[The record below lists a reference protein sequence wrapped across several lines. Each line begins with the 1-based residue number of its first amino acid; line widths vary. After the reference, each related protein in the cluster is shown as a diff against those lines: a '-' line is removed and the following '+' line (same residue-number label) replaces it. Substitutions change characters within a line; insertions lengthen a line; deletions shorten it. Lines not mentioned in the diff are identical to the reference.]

1 VVVVTCCCF
10 TTQLPNFGFDFS
22 FSALAGRKRREVA
35 WWTADDDDMSAT
47 SSTVLRTSSVALLL
61 GGELRSTNS
70 LPGKCL
76 SVHLSTIRSR
86 ARAPGREGPSRNHGS
101 GPPSVPLLACLL
113 AYHSGFL
120 SWPLQIGVRGRGR
133 RDLPNICF
141 VSTATRRRTGSI
153 PAVLLLC
160 WFLVMQLHCGTTTLT
175 PPWEPWRNKH
185 GSTTPVPLFVC
196 YLSPACRDITLPPL
210 AGFYLYG
217 VGRSSCQMVGAKAQC
232 YGGRGQGRTT
242 LDVALLRLRTIIG
255 DVDILLWSGDISC
268 AVV

>member
-1 VVVVTCCCF
+1 VTCCCF
-10 TTQLPNFGFDFS
+10 TTQLPNFGFNFS

-86 ARAPGREGPSRNHGS
+86 AGAPGREGPSRNHGS

-113 AYHSGFL
+113 AIPAFHRGL
-120 SWPLQIGVRGRGR
+120 SRLGSEGGEGGTYPT
-133 RDLPNICF
+133 F
-141 VSTATRRRTGSI
+141 VSSLRPREEGRTPFRLFCCCVG
-153 PAVLLLC
+153 
-160 WFLVMQLHCGTTTLT
+160 FLVMQLHCGTTTLT